1 MSREATQMKRNVN
14 KQVRE
19 ILNSFGFK
27 YSYYVQ
33 KEINNIIKLEYLR
46 TQKELK
52 KRQKKYNEYGVK
64 EYYTLQYEL
73 VSVYDKLC
81 ERSIDI
87 WIGSVGGYVS
97 NVRYDL
103 KKSENVG

>member
-27 YSYYVQ
+27 YSHYVQ
-33 KEINNIIKLEYLR
+33 KEINNIINLEYLK

-52 KRQKKYNEYGVK
+52 KRQRKYNEYGVK

-87 WIGSVGGYVS
+87 WIQSVGGYVS
-97 NVRYDL
+97 NVLYDL
-103 KKSENVG
+103 RKTENAG